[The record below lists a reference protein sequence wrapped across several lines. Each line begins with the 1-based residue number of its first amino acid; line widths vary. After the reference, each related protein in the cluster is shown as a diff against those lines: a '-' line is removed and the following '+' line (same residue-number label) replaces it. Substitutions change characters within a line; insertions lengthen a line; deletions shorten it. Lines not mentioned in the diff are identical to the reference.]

1 MSSVPQPQRMRR
13 EVSPLELFYDLV
25 FVFAVSQLSHHLLE
39 HLTWR
44 GAAETA
50 VLLIAVFGSWAYTSM
65 EATLLDVSRQ
75 VTRWMIIG
83 VMGLGLFM
91 NAAIPHAFDDRAWAF
106 VVPLLAILFGACA
119 TTALAARGDPLREH
133 FRRTLVWIT
142 ASAALWI
149 AGATVSP
156 DTRLWWWGAAAL
168 IDLTGT
174 WLAHPLPG
182 RTLSSQELEFDA
194 EHMVERLRLFFI
206 ILLGETV
213 LTAGRTLADTPLTT
227 PGILATAG
235 IFAALVA
242 LWAVYFGGAET
253 LITTTVA
260 ATDPMRTVR
269 LGINCAYV
277 VLAAL
282 VAFAVGSELAIDH
295 PTGHGSATLALLLFG
310 GPVLYLAATAWYFHT
325 TAHGAWAERLLG
337 CAALI
342 AAGVAAIW
350 IPPLASIALLDII
363 LITTAL
369 VLTYT
374 HRSLAHTLS
383 TPPHA

>member
-1 MSSVPQPQRMRR
+1 MSSAPQPLRPRR
-13 EVSPLELFYDLV
+13 DVSPLELFYDLV
-25 FVFAVSQLSHHLLE
+25 FVLAVSQLSHHLLE

-65 EATLLDVSRQ
+65 EATLLDVSRR
-75 VTRWMIIG
+75 VTRWMIVG

-91 NAAIPHAFDDRAWAF
+91 NAAISHAFDDRAWAF
-106 VVPLLAILFGACA
+106 VVPLLAILFGACT

-149 AGATVSP
+149 TGAAVAP
-156 DTRLWWWGAAAL
+156 DARLWWWGAAAL
-168 IDLTGT
+168 IDLTGA

-182 RTLSSQELEFDA
+182 RSLSSQELEFDA
-194 EHMVERLRLFFI
+194 DHMIERLRLFFI

-213 LTAGRTLADTPLTT
+213 LTAGRTLADTPLTAA
-227 PGILATAG
+227 GIFATAG
-235 IFAALVA
+235 VFAALVA
-242 LWAVYFGGAET
+242 MWAVYFGGAEN

-260 ATDPMRTVR
+260 ATGTDPMRTVR
-269 LGINCAYV
+269 LGVNCAYL

-295 PTGHGSATLALLLFG
+295 PIGHGSATIALLLFG
-310 GPVLYLAATAWYFHT
+310 GPLLYLAATAWYFHT

-337 CAALI
+337 CAALVV
-342 AAGVAAIW
+342 AGITAIRL
-350 IPPLASIALLDII
+350 PPLASLALLDII
-363 LITTAL
+363 LISTAL
-369 VLTYT
+369 VLTRT
-374 HRSLAHTLS
+374 QRSLARTLGS
-383 TPPHA
+383 W